1 MLLEG
6 EPQKAFGESLSLFV
20 QLYETVDEMTH
31 LVVNLLLQL
40 NAVYSNHERSTRPLN
55 SFRTVNLRTV
65 LELLGEG
72 LSVLILLDEI
82 VRQNGN
88 IKSHLSLF
96 AR

>member
-31 LVVNLLLQL
+31 VVANLLQQL
-40 NAVYSNHERSTRPLN
+40 NAVYSNHEESTRPLN
-55 SFRTVNLRTV
+55 SFRTINLRTV